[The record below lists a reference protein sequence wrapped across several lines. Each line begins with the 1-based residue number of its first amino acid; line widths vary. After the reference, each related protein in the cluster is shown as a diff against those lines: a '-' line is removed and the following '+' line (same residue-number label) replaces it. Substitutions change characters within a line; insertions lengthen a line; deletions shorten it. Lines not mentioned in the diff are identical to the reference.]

1 MSAFGA
7 SRRRPA
13 FLYLPIEIAA
23 RELDS
28 KLLIAHFALRLG
40 MEVLFGQKWLMQA
53 NIAALPPGLW
63 IFKTL
68 TPGDSRHMEIAR
80 AHGNRIAAIDEEMP
94 GLGEDCGDLRWVSRK
109 ALEACDVTFCLGGVH
124 QAALMRK
131 FPEYQAKYEITGN
144 PRWDLLRPELRAFY
158 EAEAASIRR
167 EHGRFIL
174 INTNIGL
181 MNSAKSTPEE
191 VIRTLERHGKID
203 LSLAKD
209 RAFIDYIRDFESRNL
224 AACIDLIPI
233 LADAFPD
240 HRIVLRPHPT
250 EKTETYAAALAGNP
264 RAILAASGSAAPWI
278 LASEALVHT
287 SCTTGTEAFALGKP
301 SITYQTL
308 DSPRLSYFLSNSL
321 NHAARSNEDVVD
333 LLRRVLA
340 MDGAPALAYPQAM
353 HETFRRF
360 FAAQEG
366 AFASERIAVAAGRRL
381 GLAAPDI
388 LPGDRALWRPGPRYR
403 FERRS
408 TAYQQ
413 QLFPDMDASVIADRL
428 GEIADI
434 LGHERSVSVVKCGEG
449 QYHLHDAR
457 LERPEPVRRRN
468 SWFVDWLRPQVR
480 EAG

>member
-1 MSAFGA
+1 
-7 SRRRPA
+7 
-13 FLYLPIEIAA
+13 
-23 RELDS
+23 
-28 KLLIAHFALRLG
+28 

-63 IFKTL
+63 LFKTL

-80 AHGNRIAAIDEEMP
+80 AHGNQIAAIDEEMP

-109 ALEACDVTFCLGGVH
+109 ALEACDVTFCLGDVH
-124 QAALMRK
+124 RAALMRK
-131 FPEYQAKYEITGN
+131 FPEYQGKYEITGN
-144 PRWDLLRPELRAFY
+144 PRWDLLRSDLRAFY
-158 EAEAASIRR
+158 QAEADAIRR

-203 LSLAKD
+203 LALAKD

-224 AACIDLIPI
+224 AACQALIPI
-233 LADAFPD
+233 LAEAFPD

-250 EKTETYAAALAGNP
+250 EKHETYAAALAGNP

-301 SITYQTL
+301 SVTYQTM

-321 NHAARSNEDVVD
+321 NHAARSNEEVIA
-333 LLRRVLA
+333 LLRRVLG
-340 MDGAPALAYPQAM
+340 MDGVPALGYPPAM
-353 HETFRRF
+353 HETFHRF

-366 AFASERIAVAAGRRL
+366 AFASARIAASIARRL
-381 GLAAPDI
+381 GLRMYEI
-388 LPGDRALWRPGPRYR
+388 EPGDRALWRPGPRYR

-434 LGHERSVSVVKCGEG
+434 LGHERVAQVAKCGEG

-457 LERPEPVRRRN
+457 LDRPEPVRRRGF
-468 SWFVDWLRPQVR
+468 WLTDWLRPQAR
-480 EAG
+480 EVG